1 MSYFELPKT
10 TIVNRFIPKN
20 AFDEYTNS
28 SQKKRF
34 SDKIEKITWLNKLS
48 KETMNLDGS
57 DVNEIQIFEIK
68 LKVKENILQLLNI
81 IDKAIPY
88 HIIFVLK
95 FGEETYLSTSKKHN
109 HINNENTAVIDWNF
123 CSEWHYI
130 SNKRVSLQLKESID
144 FIYTNFCSQ
153 ISGFKSKNI
162 KEIIENDSVKTK
174 LKRQIEDLENKIKK
188 EKQFNLKVEMNEKL
202 KNLKKEFKTIDLNQK
217 N

>member
-10 TIVNRFIPKN
+10 TFVNRFIPKN

-48 KETMNLDGS
+48 KETINLDGS
-57 DVNEIQIFEIK
+57 EVNEIQIFEIK

-123 CSEWHYI
+123 YSEWHSI

-153 ISGFKSKNI
+153 ISGFQSKNI

-174 LKRQIEDLENKIKK
+174 LKRQIEDLEIKIKK
-188 EKQFNLKVEMNEKL
+188 EKQFNLKVELNEKL

>member
-34 SDKIEKITWLNKLS
+34 SDKVEKITWLNKLS
-48 KETMNLDGS
+48 KETINLDGS

-123 CSEWHYI
+123 CSEWHSI